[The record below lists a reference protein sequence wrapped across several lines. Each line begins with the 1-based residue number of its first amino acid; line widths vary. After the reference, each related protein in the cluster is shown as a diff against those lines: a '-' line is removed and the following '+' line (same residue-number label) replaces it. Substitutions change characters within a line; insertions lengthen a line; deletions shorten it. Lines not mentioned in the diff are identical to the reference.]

1 MQLYLLLTPF
11 VLCMCYHF
19 FTTEEIVRA
28 YFYFLLNKLGMEKLL
43 VLFNN
48 EMEGGEGEG
57 EGEGEGVQKEKPTP
71 IPFEEK
77 YKKEY
82 LNLEDIEL
90 TEERLTSLKNSIL
103 LEHTPLGNVVMH
115 YDHARETFTYYSD
128 STIPYRYLEVVS
140 RRYVVV
146 NNCKRIYV
154 NMDDEIKEAEKKLE
168 DKKQTEMKK
177 IQEEEDRKKAQQMNP
192 LLTDDAQQPKK
203 SVFAKLKKYNRIDS
217 KPQTTPNPN
226 NSNPK
231 TSKNEET
238 GDKVLKERANR
249 YSCEGKIVNFSFLK
263 KVDRK
268 LVDANYA
275 VSFAEF
281 KKRGFSL
288 K

>member
-11 VLCMCYHF
+11 ILGMCYHF

-28 YFYFLLNKLGMEKLL
+28 YFYLLLNQLGMEKF
-43 VLFNN
+43 VILFK
-48 EMEGGEGEG
+48 EEYDESE
-57 EGEGEGVQKEKPTP
+57 ESEESEIKKEKPTP
-71 IPFEEK
+71 IQFEEK

-82 LNLEDIEL
+82 LKLEDLEL
-90 TEERLTSLKNSIL
+90 TEERLTNLKNSVL

-128 STIPYRYLEVVS
+128 STIHYRYLEVVS

-146 NNCKRIYV
+146 NNCRRIYV
-154 NMDDEIKEAEKKLE
+154 NMDDEIKEAEKKIE
-168 DKKQTEMKK
+168 DKKQNELKK
-177 IQEEEDRKKAQQMNP
+177 MQEEEERKKAQQMNP
-192 LLTDDAQQPKK
+192 LLTDDAQHQQPKK
-203 SVFAKLKKYNRIDS
+203 SVFAKLEKYNRIDS
-217 KPQTTPNPN
+217 KPQTTPNPKSTN
-226 NSNPK
+226 K
-231 TSKNEET
+231 KEEMD
-238 GDKVLKERANR
+238 DKVLKERANR

-281 KKRGFSL
+281 KKLSSL
-288 K
+288 AK

>member
-11 VLCMCYHF
+11 ILGMCYHF
-19 FTTEEIVRA
+19 FTTEEVVRA
-28 YFYFLLNKLGMEKLL
+28 YFYFLLNQLGMEKLI
-43 VLFNN
+43 VLFEKEDDEADEN
-48 EMEGGEGEG
+48 
-57 EGEGEGVQKEKPTP
+57 EKPTP
-71 IPFEEK
+71 NPKSITFEEK

-82 LNLEDIEL
+82 LKLEDIEL

-115 YDHARETFTYYSD
+115 YDYARETFTYYSD

-177 IQEEEDRKKAQQMNP
+177 IHEEEDQKKAQQMNP
-192 LLTDDAQQPKK
+192 LLTDDAQQQPKK

-217 KPQTTPNPN
+217 KPQTTPNPKSTN
-226 NSNPK
+226 K
-231 TSKNEET
+231 KDET
-238 GDKVLKERANR
+238 DDKVLKERANR

-281 KKRGFSL
+281 KKLSSL
-288 K
+288 VK

>member
-1 MQLYLLLTPF
+1 
-11 VLCMCYHF
+11 MCYHF

-28 YFYFLLNKLGMEKLL
+28 YFYSLLSQLGMEKFL
-43 VLFNN
+43 VLF
-48 EMEGGEGEG
+48 EKEDDEAE
-57 EGEGEGVQKEKPTP
+57 EKEKPTP
-71 IPFEEK
+71 TRIQFEEK

-82 LNLEDIEL
+82 LKLEDIEL
-90 TEERLTSLKNSIL
+90 TEERLTNLKNSVL

-168 DKKQTEMKK
+168 EKKQNELKK

-192 LLTDDAQQPKK
+192 LLIDDAQQQPKK

-217 KPQTTPNPN
+217 KPQTTPNPKSTN
-226 NSNPK
+226 K
-231 TSKNEET
+231 KDET
-238 GDKVLKERANR
+238 DDKVLKERANR

-281 KKRGFSL
+281 KKRSSL
-288 K
+288 VK

>member
-11 VLCMCYHF
+11 ILGMCYHF
-19 FTTEEIVRA
+19 FTTEEVVRA
-28 YFYFLLNKLGMEKLL
+28 YFYFLLNQLGMEKLI
-43 VLFNN
+43 VLFEKEDDEADEN
-48 EMEGGEGEG
+48 
-57 EGEGEGVQKEKPTP
+57 EKPTP
-71 IPFEEK
+71 NPKSITFEEK

-82 LNLEDIEL
+82 LKLEDIEL

-115 YDHARETFTYYSD
+115 YDYARETFTYYSD

-177 IQEEEDRKKAQQMNP
+177 IQEEEDQKKAQQMNP
-192 LLTDDAQQPKK
+192 LLTDDAQQQPKK

-217 KPQTTPNPN
+217 KPQTTPNPKSTN
-226 NSNPK
+226 K
-231 TSKNEET
+231 KDET
-238 GDKVLKERANR
+238 DDKVLKERANR

-281 KKRGFSL
+281 KKLSSL
-288 K
+288 VK

>member
-1 MQLYLLLTPF
+1 
-11 VLCMCYHF
+11 
-19 FTTEEIVRA
+19 
-28 YFYFLLNKLGMEKLL
+28 
-43 VLFNN
+43 
-48 EMEGGEGEG
+48 
-57 EGEGEGVQKEKPTP
+57 
-71 IPFEEK
+71 
-77 YKKEY
+77 
-82 LNLEDIEL
+82 
-90 TEERLTSLKNSIL
+90 
-103 LEHTPLGNVVMH
+103 
-115 YDHARETFTYYSD
+115 
-128 STIPYRYLEVVS
+128 
-140 RRYVVV
+140 
-146 NNCKRIYV
+146 
-154 NMDDEIKEAEKKLE
+154 MDDEIKEAEKKIE
-168 DKKQTEMKK
+168 DKKQNELKK

>member
-1 MQLYLLLTPF
+1 
-11 VLCMCYHF
+11 MCYHF
-19 FTTEEIVRA
+19 FTTEEIVRT
-28 YFYFLLNKLGMEKLL
+28 YFYLLLSQLGMEKFI
-43 VLFNN
+43 VLFNQLL
-48 EMEGGEGEG
+48 EKEEEEEEEEGEG
-57 EGEGEGVQKEKPTP
+57 EEGEGEKSTKTLT
-71 IPFEEK
+71 IPFEDK

-82 LNLEDIEL
+82 SNLEDIEL
-90 TEERLTSLKNSIL
+90 TEEILTSLKNSVL

-140 RRYVVV
+140 RRYVVI
-146 NNCKRIYV
+146 NNCKKIYV

-168 DKKQTEMKK
+168 EKKQNELKK
-177 IQEEEDRKKAQQMNP
+177 IQHEEDRRKAEQMNP
-192 LLTDDAQQPKK
+192 LLKDDAHQQQPKK

-231 TSKNEET
+231 TSKKDET
-238 GDKVLKERANR
+238 DDKVLKERANR

-281 KKRGFSL
+281 KKLSSL
-288 K
+288 AK